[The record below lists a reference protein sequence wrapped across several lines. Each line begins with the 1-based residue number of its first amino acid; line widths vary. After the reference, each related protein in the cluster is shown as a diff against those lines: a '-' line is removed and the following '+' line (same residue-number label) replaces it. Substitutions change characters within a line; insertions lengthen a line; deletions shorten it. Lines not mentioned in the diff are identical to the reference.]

1 MFLYFSCFFEWID
14 GKQGTFS
21 EKQGRMLKKWSTFC
35 EEL

>member
-1 MFLYFSCFFEWID
+1 MFLCFSCFFEWID

-21 EKQGRMLKKWSTFC
+21 EKKGRMLKKWSTFR